1 MSTANKRT
9 IKGTSISYPLGRKS
23 KLHPEGVPNKYA
35 DKELLLRMKTLNGQ
49 PKVTRDKRALI
60 KEFNPLH
67 FALGDVRPVWKTWQ
81 TYAQNMGLL
90 ENEDTYHEKA

>member
-35 DKELLLRMKTLNGQ
+35 DKELLLRMKALNPQ
-49 PKVTRDKRALI
+49 DNLLDEKRSLI

-67 FALGDVRPVWKTWQ
+67 FALGEVRPVWKTWQ

-90 ENEDTYHEKA
+90 ENEDT

>member
-35 DKELLLRMKTLNGQ
+35 DKELLLRMKALNGE
-49 PKVTRDKRALI
+49 PNMTRQKRSLI

-67 FALGDVRPVWKTWQ
+67 FALGEVRPVWKTYQ
-81 TYAQNMGLL
+81 SYAQNMGLL